1 MAGYGSGPQQI
12 ERKEPNMHAL
22 SRVLVPGII
31 LICISLAPR
40 ALPAQAHHTAHWTYQ
55 GETGPAHWGSLDPA
69 FSRCTTGHAQSP
81 VDIGAA
87 STGALPS
94 LAIRYQETRITV
106 LNNGHTIQVNYDPG
120 STIVVDGISYQL
132 IQFHFHTPSEHTISG
147 KAAAAE
153 LHLVHRN
160 ANGALAVIG
169 VLVKRGPESP
179 ALAPLWKHL
188 PAVEG
193 PAHRVNGRINALD
206 LLPAQ
211 RTTYRY
217 DGSLTTPPCSEGVK
231 WLVMTSPITMSD
243 EQLASLT
250 SIIHTDSRPV
260 QSLDG
265 RRVTSDAE
273 PQ

>member
-1 MAGYGSGPQQI
+1 
-12 ERKEPNMHAL
+12 MHAR
-22 SRVLVPGII
+22 SRVLIPGIVLVSI
-31 LICISLAPR
+31 ALAPR
-40 ALPAQAHHTAHWTYQ
+40 PLPAQAHQTAHWTYQ

-81 VDIGAA
+81 LDIRTAT
-87 STGALPS
+87 SGALPS

-120 STIVVDGISYQL
+120 STIMVDGITYEL

-147 KAAAAE
+147 KPAAAE
-153 LHLVHRN
+153 LHLVHRS
-160 ANGALAVIG
+160 ADGVLAVIG
-169 VLVKRGPESP
+169 VLVQRGPESA
-179 ALAPLWKHL
+179 ALAPLWKSL

-193 PAHRVNGRINALD
+193 PAHLVNGRINALD
-206 LLPAQ
+206 LLPAR

-231 WLVMTSPITMSD
+231 WLVMTSPTTISD
-243 EQLASLT
+243 QQLASLT
-250 SIIHTDSRPV
+250 EIIHTDSRPV
-260 QSLDG
+260 QSLHG